1 MHFTQALRRFAQT
14 FFVRRAYVVS
24 MKHLAFLLSVPL
36 LVSSTYAAAWIR
48 WNQAGY
54 APDRAKVAVVLADT
68 DLQGSAWTL
77 TDGNGAT
84 VLSGSLAAGKA
95 GDDVQVAQAFW
106 HTVDF
111 SALKNTGTY
120 SLAVPGAATASIK
133 VLDDPYSVLATQALM
148 HLRAMRSGTSATRLH
163 GASHLGDSV
172 AVVKI
177 PDNLALGSWKAASP
191 ARTVDMRGGHYD
203 AGDFIKFT
211 LNEAY
216 LAWQL
221 LTAYRESP
229 AVFARVQSTS
239 ALPDVLDEAR
249 HSLEYLEKT
258 FPDAN
263 TFVIQVGDGSDH
275 QQGWRMPENDALNG
289 KRPALCALSRVH
301 MGSAAAALA
310 LGAAVFQSLDSEAAA
325 RWQAKAIAIYARA
338 RQSDAVSS
346 AFERNATNDFYH
358 DATDADNMALAA
370 AELYALTGKADYLTQ
385 GSAYAPPAA
394 TEVSWGDWNSF
405 ANIRLAM
412 AGDAAARTRALTE
425 TERYTAENAW
435 QVPDHFTWGT
445 LHRWIGMAN
454 AHLRTQRYLQN
465 PAQESALF
473 QGVLDYT
480 FGRNPWGIPMMASG
494 DLPNSIR
501 NVYNGIYRLTEA
513 FPTGALSEG
522 PGDKATH
529 VSMREY
535 FAVPANSPTEPF
547 NSSAAVFYD
556 NADDF
561 MIQESTI
568 GGQGD
573 LLLMLA
579 LASSANIV
587 ARSDSGTIP
596 TSLYKAPDSEQA
608 FAATRLP
615 WYSYD
620 DRAEGGNSVA
630 GAVSIKTPSISVNLD
645 TRSNDVLGYGYSGL
659 QGPVPSG
666 ANVAQAHGVRL
677 VMDIPKGQVLRVNM
691 VTADIS
697 DYGYHGKEILGKGPG
712 SYWIDFSKIAQ
723 AFGTPVGFNASQLEA
738 IDITNNTV
746 GQVSAL
752 RIDSVVFYHYNDQ
765 PDYTPMLPV
774 APSHRGPAS
783 LFLARYGDLLEF
795 TPAANCA
802 AESLAIFDVAGN
814 LLTRLYRDAR
824 QKFVWNVQRVPA
836 GIYLAKPSDG
846 SNALRL
852 KR

>member
-1 MHFTQALRRFAQT
+1 M
-14 FFVRRAYVVS
+14 AYVDI

-77 TDGNGAT
+77 TDGKGAT
-84 VLSGSLAAGKA
+84 VLQGTLAAGKP

-106 HTVDF
+106 HSVDF
-111 SALKNTGTY
+111 SALKSTGTY
-120 SLAVPGAATASIK
+120 QLNVPGAATAAVK

-148 HLRAMRSGTSATRLH
+148 HLRAMRSGKTATRLH
-163 GASHLGDSV
+163 GASHLGDSA

-177 PDNLALGSWKAASP
+177 PDNLTQGSWKTVSP

-221 LTAYRESP
+221 LTAFRENP
-229 AVFARVQSTS
+229 AVFARVQSPS

-249 HSLEYLEKT
+249 HSLDYLERT

-275 QQGWRMPENDALNG
+275 QQGWRMPENDALDG

-301 MGSAAAALA
+301 MGSTAAALA
-310 LGAAVFQSLDSEAAA
+310 LGASVFQSLDAEAAA
-325 RWQAKAIAIYARA
+325 RWQTKAEAIYARA

-358 DATDADNMALAA
+358 DAADSDNMALAA
-370 AELYALTGKADYLTQ
+370 AELYALTGNADYRTQ
-385 GSAYAPPAA
+385 GSTYAPPAA
-394 TEVSWGDWNSF
+394 SEVSWGDWNSF

-412 AGDAAARTRALTE
+412 AGDAAARTRAITE
-425 TERYTAENAW
+425 TERYTSDNAW

-454 AHLRTQRYLQN
+454 AHRRTQRYLQN

-529 VSMREY
+529 VEMREY

-547 NSSAAVFYD
+547 NTTATVFYD

-587 ARSDSGTIP
+587 ARTDSGTVP
-596 TSLYKAPDSEQA
+596 ASLYKTPDSEQA
-608 FAATRLP
+608 FAATRLA

-620 DRAEGGNSVA
+620 DRAEGGNSLA
-630 GAVSIKTPSISVNLD
+630 GAVSNKAPSVSVSLA
-645 TRSNDVLGYGYSGL
+645 THSNDVLGYGYSGL
-659 QGPVPSG
+659 QGPVPTG
-666 ANVAQAHGVRL
+666 ADVARAHGVRL
-677 VMDIPKGQVLRVNM
+677 VMDVPVGQILRVNM
-691 VTADIS
+691 VTSDID
-697 DYGYHGKEILGKGPG
+697 DYGYHGKEILGKGVG
-712 SYWIDFSKIAQ
+712 SYWIDFSKISQ
-723 AFGTPVGFNASQLEA
+723 SFGTPVGFNASQLQA
-738 IDITNNTV
+738 IDLTNNSI
-746 GQVSAL
+746 GQTCAL
-752 RIDSVVFYHYNDQ
+752 RIDSVVFYRYADQ
-765 PDYTPMLPV
+765 GDYTPLLPM

-783 LFLARYGDLLEF
+783 LYMTRFGDLLEF
-795 TPAANCA
+795 TPAAHCA
-802 AESLAIFDVAGN
+802 AESLAIYDVGGH
-814 LLTRLYRDAR
+814 LQTRLYRDAR
-824 QKFVWNVQRVPA
+824 QKFVWNMRQVPA
-836 GIYLAKPSDG
+836 GIYVAKPSDS
-846 SNALRL
+846 SNTLRIN
-852 KR
+852 R